1 MTILLPGGHHTPLT
15 LVAAIL
21 EYLLREDAIVRNELS
36 APPRYFV
43 DTRTVNHIQEG
54 LNLPTLPLGQRN
66 SKVLLMSSRGC
77 YHPTSRFVEG
87 LHRNART
94 THQTPQLIEI
104 LNDIVARAHVDLWT
118 ARELK
123 YKRAIICHKIS
134 FR

>member
-1 MTILLPGGHHTPLT
+1 MTLLLPGGHHTPLT

-21 EYLLREDAIVRNELS
+21 EYLLRKDAIVRNELS

-43 DTRTVNHIQEG
+43 NTRTVNHIQEG

-66 SKVLLMSSRGC
+66 SRVLLMSSRRC
-77 YHPTSRFVEG
+77 NHPTPRFVKRS
-87 LHRNART
+87 HRNASAT
-94 THQTPQLIEI
+94 GSSQLIEV
-104 LNDIVARAHVDLWT
+104 LNDIVPRTHVDLWT

-123 YKRAIICHKIS
+123 HERAVSCHKTS